1 MRELNILSNEKL
13 NYIKECINYYL
24 FIILTI
30 YIIYILIILS
40 YFNKKIIIYLI
51 ILYLFL
57 FIFYSIN

>member
-24 FIILTI
+24 FIIQTI